1 MKNTLQAYLIKNYI
15 IRAFISPIEEARR
28 LKIEQFARNLKL
40 SRIEKNIRKVFIATR
55 IKQRIKK
62 MSKLKFLTYAKLCYY
77 FKKYVERKRR
87 EKIVKMRKIVASEL
101 YKSIMKEKLRF
112 GLAKTHL
119 NVKKLQKF
127 KEWLAI
133 TKA

>member
-1 MKNTLQAYLIKNYI
+1 MKNTLQAYLIKNYL
-15 IRAFISPIEEARR
+15 IRGFISPIEEARR

-40 SRIEKNIRKVFIATR
+40 SRIEKNIRKIFIMTR
-55 IKQRIKK
+55 IKQRMKK
-62 MSKLKFLTYAKLCYY
+62 MSKLHFSTYAKLCFY
-77 FKKYVERKRR
+77 FKKYVEKKRK
-87 EKIVKMRKIVASEL
+87 EKAMRMRKIVASEL

-119 NVKKLQKF
+119 NVRKLQKF
-127 KEWLAI
+127 REWLAI